1 MLNDICMDTGRAT
14 RVYLTDKLNSL
25 GVDVKT
31 RMKVKKIH
39 KDKIFCE
46 HDGKEKVFSG
56 MDAYVMA
63 TGYVPDQSLK
73 KILLEM
79 KKEVYEIGDCKEVAN
94 ALESIHQAFWL
105 AKDI

>member
-1 MLNDICMDTGRAT
+1 
-14 RVYLTDKLNSL
+14 VYLTDKLNSL

-56 MDAYVMA
+56 IDAYAMA

-73 KILLEM
+73 KIFLQM
-79 KKEVYEIGDCKEVAN
+79 KKDVYEIGDCKEVAN

-105 AKDI
+105 VKDI

>member
-39 KDKIFCE
+39 QDKVFCS
-46 HDGKEKVFSG
+46 HDGKETVFSG

-63 TGYVPDQSLK
+63 TGYAPDQSLK
-73 KILLEM
+73 KTLLEM
-79 KKEVYEIGDCKEVAN
+79 KKDVYEIVDCKEVAN
-94 ALESIHQAFWL
+94 ALESIYQVFWL
-105 AKDI
+105 AKDL

>member
-1 MLNDICMDTGRAT
+1 MLNDICMDTARPT

-46 HDGKEKVFSG
+46 HDGKEKVF
-56 MDAYVMA
+56 
-63 TGYVPDQSLK
+63 
-73 KILLEM
+73 
-79 KKEVYEIGDCKEVAN
+79 
-94 ALESIHQAFWL
+94 
-105 AKDI
+105 